1 MAGRNRMPRHPDSFR
16 GAHDD
21 PRSLPHRMPMPL
33 PPHPAALEEE
43 LELQHR
49 DIQRLLAENRHVID
63 DNVMLQ
69 RDLTSV
75 KDEIHR
81 LNQVIPK
88 MHADKEAQRRELIE
102 RGMKL
107 EAELRSV
114 EPLRV
119 EVVQLRTDA
128 QKLSSQNK
136 ELSSQA
142 QTMTKDITR
151 LQSENKQV
159 AAMKSDIDKMHK
171 DLVDTRRV
179 YEYEKKGNEEL
190 VEQNRAMEKNLIAM
204 AREIEKLR
212 AEQASADRRGAG
224 GYGLLNGS
232 PETRYPGPYG
242 DVYGP
247 GPWGSFDKRS
257 GPPRR

>member
-1 MAGRNRMPRHPDSFR
+1 MPRHPDTFR
-16 GAHDD
+16 GVHDD

-102 RGMKL
+102 RGLKL
-107 EAELRSV
+107 ETELRSA
-114 EPLRV
+114 EPLRA
-119 EVVQLRTDA
+119 EVGQLRADA
-128 QKLSSQNK
+128 QKLNAQNK
-136 ELSSQA
+136 ELSSQV
-142 QTMTKDITR
+142 QTMTKDMNR

-159 AAMKSDIDKMHK
+159 TAMKGDIDKIHK

-190 VEQNRAMEKNLIAM
+190 VEQNRVMEKNLIAM

-212 AEQASADRRGAG
+212 AEQASSDRRARGVG
-224 GYGLLNGS
+224 GYGVLNGS
-232 PETRYPGPYG
+232 PETRYPGSYG

-247 GPWGSFDKRS
+247 GPWGSYDKR

>member
-1 MAGRNRMPRHPDSFR
+1 MPRHPDNFR
-16 GAHDD
+16 GVHED
-21 PRSLPHRMPMPL
+21 PRSLSHRMPMPL

-102 RGMKL
+102 RALKL
-107 EAELRSV
+107 EAELRSA
-114 EPLRV
+114 EPLRA
-119 EVVQLRTDA
+119 EVGQLRADA
-128 QKLSSQNK
+128 QKLNAQNK
-136 ELSSQA
+136 ELSSQVL
-142 QTMTKDITR
+142 TMTKDMNR

-159 AAMKSDIDKMHK
+159 VAMKNDIDKMHK
-171 DLVDTRRV
+171 DVVDTR
-179 YEYEKKGNEEL
+179 YSISIY
-190 VEQNRAMEKNLIAM
+190 LI
-204 AREIEKLR
+204 
-212 AEQASADRRGAG
+212 D
-224 GYGLLNGS
+224 
-232 PETRYPGPYG
+232 
-242 DVYGP
+242 
-247 GPWGSFDKRS
+247 
-257 GPPRR
+257 

>member
-1 MAGRNRMPRHPDSFR
+1 MAFHTLLPILKYKCSLATSLRDLRQPLFMAGRNRMPRHPDSFR
-16 GAHDD
+16 GAHED

-43 LELQHR
+43 LELQYR
-49 DIQRLLAENRHVID
+49 DIQTLLAENRHVID

-107 EAELRSV
+107 EAELRSA

-119 EVVQLRTDA
+119 EVVQLRADA
-128 QKLSSQNK
+128 QKLSVQNK

-142 QTMTKDITR
+142 QTMTKDINR
-151 LQSENKQV
+151 LQTENKQV

-171 DLVDTRRV
+171 DLVDTR
-179 YEYEKKGNEEL
+179 YERDIYLIDSAITAQSFYPLSCYNGN
-190 VEQNRAMEKNLIAM
+190 
-204 AREIEKLR
+204 REC
-212 AEQASADRRGAG
+212 GH
-224 GYGLLNGS
+224 LL
-232 PETRYPGPYG
+232 
-242 DVYGP
+242 D
-247 GPWGSFDKRS
+247 
-257 GPPRR
+257 